1 VIEEQ
6 GRRPQRLLPAVIR
19 RPAAVVAV
27 CCAIASAAL
36 AVRYHGAVSAG
47 GVDRWIRGELPR
59 WRDLPAATMAPLTDA
74 APAVFLAL
82 AGAAALVSLLR
93 RRWERAAFAVLGPGV
108 TMLVTE
114 VGKGLVGRLHQG
126 APSLPSGHTA
136 AVTSGALVVALLL
149 VGRWRAHAVPAAAVG
164 ALAVTAVAAG
174 VAFSLVVL
182 GWHYATDT
190 AAGFCVAVAAT
201 LGVALAVDAYTARR
215 RRSAA
220 PPPGSADRLPQ
231 PSA

>member
-1 VIEEQ
+1 VIEEPA
-6 GRRPQRLLPAVIR
+6 RRPQRLLPAAIR
-19 RPAAVVAV
+19 RPVAV
-27 CCAIASAAL
+27 ASVCCTLAFAVL

-47 GVDRWIRGELPR
+47 GVDLWIRGQLPR

-74 APAVFLAL
+74 APAVFLSL
-82 AGAAALVSLLR
+82 AGAAALVLLVR
-93 RRWERAAFAVLGPGV
+93 RRWEQAAFAVLGPGV

-114 VGKGLVGRLHQG
+114 VSKVLVGRLHQG

-136 AVTSGALVVALLL
+136 AVTSGALVVALLV
-149 VGRWRAHAVPAAAVG
+149 VGRRRARAVVAAAVG
-164 ALAVTAVAAG
+164 ALAVTAVAAA

-190 AAGFCVAVAAT
+190 VAGFCVAVAGT
-201 LGVALAVDAYTARR
+201 LGVALAVDAHTARR
-215 RRSAA
+215 LRSAA
-220 PPPGSADRLPQ
+220 PPGSADRLPQ